1 MGVGA
6 RVAET
11 IRTKI
16 INPNLFAANPQ
27 LLMLGMVCAICG
39 SSIFLTIAT
48 RLGMPVS
55 TTHSIVGGVI
65 GMGVAS
71 VGAKHI
77 TWWGGSISS
86 GVVQV
91 FLAWIFAPI
100 ISCCFASIIFLVT
113 KYAVLL
119 RQNPVMKG
127 FVAVPIYFGITS
139 ALLTSRFLRV
149 SNHCGVDICLLE
161 PSAYRLERGCFSYHT
176 H

>member
-16 INPNLFAANPQ
+16 INPNLFKDNPQ
-27 LLMLGMVCAICG
+27 MLMLGMVCAVCG

-71 VGAKHI
+71 VGAKNI

-100 ISCCFASIIFLVT
+100 LAGCFASIVFLIT
-113 KYAVLL
+113 KYGVLL
-119 RQNPVMKG
+119 RKNPIMKG
-127 FVAVPIYFGITS
+127 FIAIPIYFGITS
-139 ALLTSRFLRV
+139 ALLTSKLYYV
-149 SNHCGVDICLLE
+149 NNQ
-161 PSAYRLERGCFSYHT
+161 YRQGSFNF
-176 H
+176 